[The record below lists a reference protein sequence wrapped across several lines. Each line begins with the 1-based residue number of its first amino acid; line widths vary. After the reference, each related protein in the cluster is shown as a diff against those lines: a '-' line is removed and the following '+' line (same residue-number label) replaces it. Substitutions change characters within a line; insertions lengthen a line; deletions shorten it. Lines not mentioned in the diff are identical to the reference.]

1 MSYTLHVHAATL
13 TNHKTRNYSDLDWF
27 QDLLPQHFRLQ
38 TALLKYQEHLQQYHP
53 TLQESI

>member
-27 QDLLPQHFRLQ
+27 QDLLPQHFKLQ
-38 TALLKYQEHLQQYHP
+38 TAL
-53 TLQESI
+53 